1 MLAVSISPDQTKF
14 TLANSINTY
23 AKPQGAVG
31 MHENPHVIC
40 HVIYRTYLYA
50 H

>member
-1 MLAVSISPDQTKF
+1 MISPDQTKF

-23 AKPQGAVG
+23 AKPQGAVSG
-31 MHENPHVIC
+31 NAHVKR

-50 H
+50 HEEISN